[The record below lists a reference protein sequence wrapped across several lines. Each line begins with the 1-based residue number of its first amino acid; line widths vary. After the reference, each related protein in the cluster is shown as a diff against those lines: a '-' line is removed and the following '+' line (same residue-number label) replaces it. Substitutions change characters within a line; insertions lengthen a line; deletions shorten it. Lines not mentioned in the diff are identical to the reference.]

1 MFLGIF
7 YSLDWFQI
15 YSHVFMIYYEFF
27 YKNKLKNYNTN
38 LNYHLKYEIL
48 SNDYK
53 YFASY

>member
-1 MFLGIF
+1 
-7 YSLDWFQI
+7 
-15 YSHVFMIYYEFF
+15 MIYYEFF
-27 YKNKLKNYNTN
+27 YKNKLKNFNTN